1 MPLGESMIT
10 TLRSNKRKEVNDAY
24 FKNRAT
30 TTKDRQ
36 KGSFDHKKASPE
48 LIHKIKTEMQQ
59 KRKARNKKLFYMGVI
74 ISVLL
79 ITALWFLNNQNYI

>member
-10 TLRSNKRKEVNDAY
+10 TLRSNKRKEVNDAF

-30 TTKDRQ
+30 TIKNRQ
-36 KGSFDHKKASPE
+36 KGNFNHKKASPE
-48 LIHKIKTEMQQ
+48 LIRKIKTEMQQ
-59 KRKARNKKLFYMGVI
+59 KRKVRNKKLLYIGFI

-79 ITALWFLNNQNYI
+79 ITTLWFLNNQNYI